1 MKVPCLICL
10 NKVEVKDNKIVAT
23 VCNNCLTDKNIE
35 EIGKNFTLA
44 KLKEVLKKF
53 KERPNI
59 NEYGEVVWKETTMLK
74 PSELSVKLDLAQ
86 FDKAAKMLNDMYK
99 KIVEYNKEV
108 AKSNK
113 LLRDQE
119 ELRKRLNVSVKDGKT
134 IGLVKEE
141 NNG

>member
-1 MKVPCLICL
+1 MKS
-10 NKVEVKDNKIVAT
+10 
-23 VCNNCLTDKNIE
+23 
-35 EIGKNFTLA
+35 F
-44 KLKEVLKKF
+44 
-53 KERPNI
+53 ER
-59 NEYGEVVWKETTMLK
+59 GTTMLK

-86 FDKAAKMLNDMYK
+86 FDKAAKMLNDMYR

-113 LLRDQE
+113 LLREQE

-134 IGLVKEE
+134 VGLVKEE

>member
-59 NEYGEVVWKETTMLK
+59 NEYGEVV
-74 PSELSVKLDLAQ
+74 
-86 FDKAAKMLNDMYK
+86 
-99 KIVEYNKEV
+99 
-108 AKSNK
+108 
-113 LLRDQE
+113 
-119 ELRKRLNVSVKDGKT
+119 
-134 IGLVKEE
+134 
-141 NNG
+141 